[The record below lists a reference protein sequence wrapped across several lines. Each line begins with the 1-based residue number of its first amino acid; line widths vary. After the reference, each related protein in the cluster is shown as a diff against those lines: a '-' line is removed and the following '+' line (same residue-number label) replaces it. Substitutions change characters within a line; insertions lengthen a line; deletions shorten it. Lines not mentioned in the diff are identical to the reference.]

1 MKPSSIVS
9 SRVKKANK
17 GRQKHSM
24 TPWRIVSADGYDVLQ
39 FRGQFDPKHAPKNTR
54 LIIAAPDLLLSCEMA
69 LKLLENPDVNSRER
83 NKVIEQLRASI
94 TAATSS
100 VSKSVNVGAANL

>member
-9 SRVKKANK
+9 SKVKKANSE
-17 GRQKHSM
+17 RQKHSM

-39 FRGQFDPKHAPKNTR
+39 FRGQFDPKYAPRNTR
-54 LIIAAPDLLLSCEMA
+54 LIIAAPDLLASCELA
-69 LKLLENPDVNSRER
+69 LKLLEKSDEDNGER

-94 TAATSS
+94 AAATGP